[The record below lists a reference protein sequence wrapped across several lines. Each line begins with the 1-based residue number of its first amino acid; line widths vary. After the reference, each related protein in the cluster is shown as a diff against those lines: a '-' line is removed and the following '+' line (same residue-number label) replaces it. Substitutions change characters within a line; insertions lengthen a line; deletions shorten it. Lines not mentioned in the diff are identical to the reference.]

1 MKRVKIFAVHELKQN
16 FTLKN
21 ILKIKRRERPQRKLI
36 LYVAHR
42 AGVIP
47 RFVTTDLNVS
57 FKYLCTYYKFQFVL
71 PSFKKV

>member
-1 MKRVKIFAVHELKQN
+1 MFAVYELKQN

-21 ILKIKRRERPQRKLI
+21 ILKIKRRGRPQRQLI
-36 LYVAHR
+36 LYVTHR

-57 FKYLCTYYKFQFVL
+57 FMSLCIY
-71 PSFKKV
+71 